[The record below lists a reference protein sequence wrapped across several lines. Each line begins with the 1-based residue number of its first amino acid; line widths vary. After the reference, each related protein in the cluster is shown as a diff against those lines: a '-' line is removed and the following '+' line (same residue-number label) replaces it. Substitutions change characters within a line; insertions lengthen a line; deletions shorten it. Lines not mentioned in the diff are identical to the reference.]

1 MQNRVII
8 NHQPIVLKEYEGKRV
23 VTFKDIDN
31 VHARPSGT
39 ARKRFNDNKRYFI
52 EGEDYFVR
60 KTDEARNEYNIAAP
74 NGLTLITET
83 GYLML
88 VKSFTDDLAW
98 DVQRQLVK
106 AYFRAQ
112 ENEKQTPKDFAPKYY
127 NGIPVMTVHDIEA
140 VSGVNGYSIRLYIQK
155 LTKGTDYYFLEG
167 QELARFKAQNP
178 TVDKQISCLI
188 VVTRSGFVM
197 LMHAL
202 KVSKLPE
209 CYNQALPEPKQSEDK
224 EIVFCM
230 SDILALKYVAE
241 NGEHCANM
249 IGKCFELLRGN
260 LGWDGLSYIQEQM
273 RDYADDLKHCVAVFD
288 VLHPSADG
296 KMLMINE
303 KRQ

>member
-112 ENEKQTPKDFAPKYY
+112 ENEKQTPKDFTPKYY

-155 LTKGTDYYFLEG
+155 LAKGTDYYFLEG
-167 QELARFKAQNP
+167 QELARFKSQNP
-178 TVDKQISCLI
+178 SIEKLISCLLI
-188 VVTRSGFVM
+188 VTRPGFVKIM
-197 LMHAL
+197 GAL

-209 CYNQALPEPKQSEDK
+209 CFNQALPEPNKYKKPLS
-224 EIVFCM
+224 V
-230 SDILALKYVAE
+230 DIPDNAKFQRSIRDAKMKATGLLVLLDQMNMYANEEEHIGICKTIEMLGARLSIECCEFKRIKYGYAT
-241 NGEHCANM
+241 N
-249 IGKCFELLRGN
+249 
-260 LGWDGLSYIQEQM
+260 IQ
-273 RDYADDLKHCVAVFD
+273 
-288 VLHPSADG
+288 
-296 KMLMINE
+296 
-303 KRQ
+303 